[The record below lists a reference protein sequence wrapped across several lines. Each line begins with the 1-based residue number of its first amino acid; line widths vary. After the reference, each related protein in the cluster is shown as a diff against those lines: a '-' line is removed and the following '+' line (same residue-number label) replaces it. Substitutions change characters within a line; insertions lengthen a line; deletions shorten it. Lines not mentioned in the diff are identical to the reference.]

1 MDGQTD
7 RQRLHDGK
15 NSEFNR
21 SVKNVVEDNIN
32 DINADAADNDK
43 IKILTV
49 IWSVVLLLI
58 FFKQNSPLIL
68 TLLLSLSRCC
78 QQTSKQSYIQCIGA
92 SDQRICCL

>member
-49 IWSVVLLLI
+49 IMQML
-58 FFKQNSPLIL
+58 
-68 TLLLSLSRCC
+68 
-78 QQTSKQSYIQCIGA
+78 QTMI
-92 SDQRICCL
+92 R